1 MSIKLNWLLQHTKP
15 GAIVL
20 QSWLSANGISPQL
33 AAKYRASNWLE
44 KLRPG
49 VYSRAGQ
56 LPQWHDAVHCL
67 ATQLNTP
74 VHLAGLTSLTYQ
86 GKAHYLKQHEDSIW
100 LEMPADITLP
110 QWFKEFPNNEIP
122 LSDEP
127 QTKKPLT
134 NKPKIPQPKWT
145 ILKSNKLS
153 NTDNSD
159 LINLDV
165 NGLNLKAS
173 NQELAAFELLNAV
186 PKLISFEHA
195 AELFQGLVN
204 LSPKRVQS
212 LLNRSASIRTNRIF
226 LFLAHFY
233 DHPWATR
240 LDENSVNLG
249 AGKRKVVDNGKF
261 DSRYQITVPYSF
273 MRYQQND
280 NHTERFSPN
289 TSNE

>member
-1 MSIKLNWLLQHTKP
+1 MSLKLNWLLQNTEP

-49 VYSRAGQ
+49 VYSRVGQ
-56 LPQWHDAVHCL
+56 QPQWHDAVHCL

-100 LEMPADITLP
+100 LEIPANRTLP
-110 QWFKEFPNNEIP
+110 QWFKEFPNSET
-122 LSDEP
+122 P
-127 QTKKPLT
+127 QSEDP
-134 NKPKIPQPKWT
+134 NPPHPKWT

-153 NTDNSD
+153 QTEETD
-159 LINLDV
+159 LIELDV
-165 NGLNLKAS
+165 NGLSLKAS

-212 LLNRSASIRTNRIF
+212 LLNRSSSIRTNRIF

-240 LDENSVNLG
+240 LDEDLVNLG
-249 AGKRKVVDNGKF
+249 AGKRKVVDSGKL
-261 DSRYQITVPYSF
+261 DSHYKITVPHAF

-280 NHTERFSPN
+280 ERAGS
-289 TSNE
+289 

>member
-1 MSIKLNWLLQHTKP
+1 MSLKLNWLLQNTEP

-33 AAKYRASNWLE
+33 AAKYRTSNWLE

-56 LPQWHDAVHCL
+56 QPQWHDAVHCL

-100 LEMPADITLP
+100 LEITANRTLP
-110 QWFKEFPNNEIP
+110 QWFKEFPNSET
-122 LSDEP
+122 P
-127 QTKKPLT
+127 QSEDP
-134 NKPKIPQPKWT
+134 NPPHPKWT
-145 ILKSNKLS
+145 TLKSNKLS
-153 NTDNSD
+153 QTEETD
-159 LINLDV
+159 LIELEV
-165 NGLNLKAS
+165 NGLSLKAS

-212 LLNRSASIRTNRIF
+212 LLNRSSSIRTNRIF

-240 LDENSVNLG
+240 LDEDLVNLG
-249 AGKRKVVDNGKF
+249 AGKRKVVDSGKF
-261 DSRYQITVPYSF
+261 DSHYKITVPHAF

-280 NHTERFSPN
+280 ERAGS
-289 TSNE
+289 